1 MGRKKDISEKE
12 RKKIIDMSL
21 EGVSVKEIA
30 KKINRC
36 MATVYNVLADPFAVR
51 TRTKTGTKGKLTAY
65 QLKCVKRAASRLPL
79 ASSKQIFEDAGVGF
93 VPKTTRNRIL
103 NKFARV
109 VKPSKTPPLTKRH
122 QERRVEWAKTYMK
135 TNFDHVIFTD
145 ECRATLDGPDGW
157 SRG

>member
-1 MGRKKDISEKE
+1 M
-12 RKKIIDMSL
+12 
-21 EGVSVKEIA
+21 KEIA

-79 ASSKQIFEDAGVGF
+79 ASSKHIFEDAGVGF

-135 TNFDHVIFTD
+135 TNFDHVIFN
-145 ECRATLDGPDGW
+145 LI
-157 SRG
+157 